1 MRWPSD
7 TILFSCDNKSYNIFF
22 ITSRDNVY
30 HWCHIPVSTLCGNDP
45 LLMNPCFW
53 QQCRL
58 IKTALAF
65 YWSSRLLLTSS
76 DWLSHENEWIATMH
90 FCVYSQASLRGMN
103 QMHTSWHAFLF
114 QNLRKMEGETP
125 EGPGRDLN
133 ELQNA
138 DWVRLETILNVIVCC
153 CEVTLVLSWDRS

>member
-7 TILFSCDNKSYNIFF
+7 TILFSCDNKSFIIFF

-45 LLMNPCFW
+45 LLMSPCFW
-53 QQCRL
+53 QQCRR
-58 IKTALAF
+58 IKAALAF

-103 QMHTSWHAFLF
+103 QMKYAYIMACFFVSEFAEDGRRHPRGAGQRPERAAERRLGKTRNNPECDCMLLWGYVGVV
-114 QNLRKMEGETP
+114 LR
-125 EGPGRDLN
+125 
-133 ELQNA
+133 
-138 DWVRLETILNVIVCC
+138 
-153 CEVTLVLSWDRS
+153 